1 MKKFLLIAV
10 ILTLFI
16 AAPVS
21 AYGFYLNCS
30 PTTIAAGQ
38 TIRCAIDSDFPP
50 GTSYDLVFYQSQ
62 YTSTELD
69 RKSMT
74 VQSDQKT
81 QYALFDTTGLKGGQ
95 YKIESDF
102 IGAQPSMR
110 SDSKSSA
117 LITIT
122 DRSGLISISS
132 PTTQNLADALQIA
145 GSIAK
150 ERNNGV
156 QLQVDGASTG
166 RIFGPQYIKTT
177 ENIQSKE
184 GIFSQKVSVTQ
195 ADEYTVQFSD
205 ADGYI
210 GAVVFTVVEPT
221 VATTVPV
228 TTVAKT
234 TKITTVPTTAIT
246 TIPTTTKSPL
256 PVFVIL
262 GALCVA
268 VLIVSSRKHQ

>member
-1 MKKFLLIAV
+1 MKKYLLIAL
-10 ILTLFI
+10 ILGLFL

-30 PTTIAAGQ
+30 PTTIPVGQ
-38 TIRCAIDSDFPP
+38 TLRCSINSDFPA

-74 VQSDQKT
+74 IQSDQTT

-95 YKIESDF
+95 YKVEADF
-102 IGAQPSMR
+102 IGSQPSMR

-117 LITIT
+117 LITLT
-122 DRSGLISISS
+122 DRSDQISLSS
-132 PTTQNLADALQIA
+132 PTTQNLADALLIA

-150 ERNNGV
+150 EKNNGV

-184 GIFSQKVSVTQ
+184 GVFSQTVAVTQ
-195 ADEYTVQFSD
+195 ADEYTVKFSD
-205 ADGYI
+205 ADGMI
-210 GAVVFTVVEPT
+210 GSVVFTVVEPT
-221 VATTVPV
+221 TATTVPV
-228 TTVAKT
+228 TTVVKT
-234 TKITTVPTTAIT
+234 TKVTTVPTTAT
-246 TIPTTTKSPL
+246 PVPTTTKSPL

-262 GALCVA
+262 GALGAA
-268 VLIVSSRKHQ
+268 VLLVSAKRQ